1 MGCLGILI
9 NAGWTS
15 KAAIWWNIILNVLT
29 YFGVAFGLAIG
40 ALNESFELY
49 GSCVVAGAFLYI
61 GMTSMLP

>member
-15 KAAIWWNIILNVLT
+15 KQAIMWNIILNLLA
-29 YFGVAFGLAIG
+29 YIGVAAGV
-40 ALNESFELY
+40 ALGSINEDFELY
-49 GSCVVAGAFLYI
+49 GTCVIAGAFIYI